1 MTLDMMQEEIMG
13 DLIMEEEM
21 VGMAVEVVMND

>member
-21 VGMAVEVVMND
+21 VGMAVEVVMID